1 LNNKDYYYQLAVLH
15 KENLEQSFLSS
26 LGINF
31 LRLLY
36 REIDRDKDSVIISVK
51 KDNRVI
57 AFVSGTIKFNKI
69 YKRLLLKMPWVTFAI
84 FPKIFSFKA
93 LYKIF
98 EILKTQLSKK
108 NKKKLPDSELLSIAV
123 HKNFRREGHAN
134 YLFLQLVKFFKS
146 KEIDIFHIKVG
157 EDLEAAHSFYKKLG
171 AIPQSKIQIH
181 KSENSVV
188 YTKNVP

>member
-1 LNNKDYYYQLAVLH
+1 MNNKDYYYQLAVLH

-26 LGINF
+26 LGISF

-36 REIDRDKDSVIISVK
+36 KEIDRDKDSVIISVK
-51 KDNRVI
+51 EDNRVI

-69 YKRLLLKMPWVTFAI
+69 YKRLLLKLPWVIFAI
-84 FPKIFSFKA
+84 FPKIFSFKV

-108 NKKKLPDSELLSIAV
+108 NIKKLPDSELLSIAV

-146 KEIDIFHIKVG
+146 KKVESFHIKVG
-157 EDLEAAHSFYKKLG
+157 GDLKAAHSFYKKLG
-171 AIPQSKIQIH
+171 AIPQSNIQIH
-181 KSENSVV
+181 KSENSIV

>member
-1 LNNKDYYYQLAVLH
+1 MNNKDYYYQLAVLH
-15 KENLEQSFLSS
+15 KENLEQGFLSS
-26 LGINF
+26 LGISF

-36 REIDRDKDSVIISVK
+36 KEIDRDKDSVIISVK
-51 KDNRVI
+51 EDNRVI

-69 YKRLLLKMPWVTFAI
+69 YKRLLLKLPWVIFAI
-84 FPKIFSFKA
+84 FPKIFSFKV

-108 NKKKLPDSELLSIAV
+108 NKKKFPDSELLSIAV
-123 HKNFRREGHAN
+123 HKNYRREGHAN

-146 KEIDIFHIKVG
+146 KKVESFHIKVG
-157 EDLEAAHSFYKKLG
+157 GDLKAAHSFYKKLG
-171 AIPQSKIQIH
+171 AIPQSNIQIH
-181 KSENSVV
+181 KSENSIV